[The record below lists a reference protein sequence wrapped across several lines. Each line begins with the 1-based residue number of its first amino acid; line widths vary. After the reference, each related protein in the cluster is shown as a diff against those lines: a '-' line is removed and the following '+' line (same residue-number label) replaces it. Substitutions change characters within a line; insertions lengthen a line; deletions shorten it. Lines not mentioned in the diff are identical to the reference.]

1 LLFGEEPFFLC
12 LANQCLQL
20 QLFSWFYFANWYEIS
35 QTQRGK
41 ALILLVEGCL
51 IANLTK
57 KASTAVRFLD
67 RFGLALVLSQ
77 NKAMQ

>member
-1 LLFGEEPFFLC
+1 
-12 LANQCLQL
+12 
-20 QLFSWFYFANWYEIS
+20 
-35 QTQRGK
+35 
-41 ALILLVEGCL
+41 L